1 MTMPSVSMPPEG
13 PASNGKS
20 SPENAAAANSGG
32 GDSNDIR
39 AVLAGHFGLLQVA
52 AQPNTDDR
60 RLLAK
65 VLLTTPQV
73 RRQLTSPLLAGLLSL
88 LPAATLN
95 TPLLAQIT
103 AFIGPAGSEASA
115 PGGQKVS
122 PNSPLGELYLLFL
135 VALHLLDRKEPALA
149 AQLLPLVIKATM
161 ARNCRSLDLLLARAF
176 YFYGRAHEALGTLPA
191 LHNELML
198 ALRQT
203 ALRHECETHAV
214 IYNLLLRLLILEGRM
229 EEARKLVARS
239 PFPAAA
245 TGGNQARYHYYVA
258 SIQAVQGGYAASKDE
273 LQHALRKAPH
283 GKMAFGFLQAAHKLL
298 VVVQLLMGEIPERE
312 LFHQAHLRRAL
323 QPYLALTQAVRL
335 GDLSAFQGCL
345 KSLEATLE
353 HDRTLVL
360 ARRLHHSVLTAGLK
374 RLAKAYSRIPLAEIS
389 QKLGL
394 ASPEDATFVLL
405 KAIREG
411 VIEGQLD
418 ADHGFLRIIKAPTPY
433 YTTLPQ
439 EALNERICTLNA
451 LHDDCLRSMR
461 YPQGVK
467 RSAATNGNGND
478 SMPTEAELMEEYLD
492 AEDDMG
498 F

>member
-1 MTMPSVSMPPEG
+1 M
-13 PASNGKS
+13 
-20 SPENAAAANSGG
+20 
-32 GDSNDIR
+32 
-39 AVLAGHFGLLQVA
+39 GHFGLLQAA
-52 AQPNTDDR
+52 AQPNADDR

-65 VLLTTPQV
+65 VLLVTPQV
-73 RRQLTSPLLAGLLSL
+73 RRQLTGPLLASLLFL

-95 TPLLAQIT
+95 NTPLLAQV
-103 AFIGPAGSEASA
+103 AALIGPPPAAAPASLETLTPA
-115 PGGQKVS
+115 GQKGS
-122 PNSPLGELYLLFL
+122 PASPLGELYLLFL
-135 VALHLLDRKEPALA
+135 VAVHLLDRKEPSLA
-149 AQLLPLVIKATM
+149 AQLLLLVIKATM
-161 ARNCRSLDLLLARAF
+161 AHNCRSLDILLARAF
-176 YFYGRAHEALGTLPA
+176 YFYGRAHEALGSLST

-214 IYNLLLRLLILEGRM
+214 IYNMLLRLLILEGGRM

-239 PFPAAA
+239 PFPAAVS
-245 TGGNQARYHYYVA
+245 GGNQARYHYYLA
-258 SIQAVQGGYAASKDE
+258 SIQAVQGEYGASKEE

-312 LFHQAHLRRAL
+312 LFHQVHLRRAL

-353 HDRTLVL
+353 NDRTLVL

-374 RLAKAYSRIPLAEIS
+374 RLAKAYSRIPLDEVS

-394 ASPEDATFVLL
+394 ASREDATFVLL

-439 EALNERICTLNA
+439 ETLNERIGALNA

-467 RSAATNGNGND
+467 RSTANNGNAND
-478 SMPTEAELMEEYLD
+478 SLPTEAELMEEYLD